1 VPKKAKSSKRRAF
14 YKSPPPKR
22 ASGILP
28 EVPSSQTRSIPQRAS
43 GILPEV
49 PSSKTKSVLPAGRRQ
64 HVADLPHAHPV
75 AIAPFTLREDG
86 SIGAPNSDSARS
98 TSSERAS
105 GILPEG
111 PSSKSVRPASETHG
125 STLPRLI
132 FSSDTP
138 FVRLYH
144 GNSLEL
150 LDAIAA
156 KYPAGR
162 FDAIFADPPYFLS
175 NGGITC
181 HAGKMV
187 KVDKGDWDVSRGP
200 ELNHEFNVEWLRRCQ
215 RVLKP
220 NGTIWVTGT
229 HHVIFSIGYALQQ
242 LGFKILNDI
251 AWEKPNPPPNLSCRY
266 FTHSTETVLWAAK
279 NGKSKHVFN
288 YQTMRKVTGKQM
300 KTVWRAKEWSTG
312 ELEQWSDEKSS
323 ESAAF
328 PSNTPTLHHS
338 TTPFASNADPSL
350 ESIWTLGAPGRDEKE
365 LGKHPTQKPVALVEH
380 CLLASTN
387 EGDLVLDPFLGN
399 GTTAVA
405 SLRLKRGCVGV
416 ELDLHHVEI
425 AARRAD
431 REIIEI
437 WLRHFRVRIDVSVVG
452 RAELPLRQASCLTP
466 CASLQIDLAIFPD
479 SINGS
484 RDMADVPEIQTER
497 IFHECKFVF
506 LSCAQ
511 VERGA
516 VVHTTVDVSLQE
528 AWAKTP
534 TGKKRETTHVVRCET
549 EIFRVADRK

>member
-1 VPKKAKSSKRRAF
+1 M
-14 YKSPPPKR
+14 
-22 ASGILP
+22 
-28 EVPSSQTRSIPQRAS
+28 
-43 GILPEV
+43 
-49 PSSKTKSVLPAGRRQ
+49 
-64 HVADLPHAHPV
+64 
-75 AIAPFTLREDG
+75 
-86 SIGAPNSDSARS
+86 
-98 TSSERAS
+98 
-105 GILPEG
+105 
-111 PSSKSVRPASETHG
+111 ETVWN
-125 STLPRLI
+125 
-132 FSSDTP
+132 F
-138 FVRLYH
+138 
-144 GNSLEL
+144 

-156 KYPAGR
+156 KYPEGR

-200 ELNHEFNVEWLRRCQ
+200 ELNHEFNTEWLRRCQ

-279 NGKSKHVFN
+279 NEKSKHVFN
-288 YQTMRKVTGKQM
+288 YQEMRKVTGKQM
-300 KTVWRAKEWSTG
+300 KTVWRKNEFEPQRT
-312 ELEQWSDEKSS
+312 QRTQS
-323 ESAAF
+323 ENEISALSAL
-328 PSNTPTLHHS
+328 SAVDS
-338 TTPFASNADPSL
+338 
-350 ESIWTLGAPGRDEKE
+350 SIWTLGAPGRDEKE
-365 LGKHPTQKPVALVEH
+365 HGKHPTQKPVALVER

-387 EGDLVLDPFLGN
+387 EGDLVLDPFLGG
-399 GTTAVA
+399 GTTAVV

-416 ELDLHHVEI
+416 EMDIVHLNL
-425 AARRAD
+425 ARRRVD

-452 RAELPLRQASCLTP
+452 TPRCGVTGGKAAGRLRPLGARSAQRADPTNS
-466 CASLQIDLAIFPD
+466 QIDLAIFPD

-484 RDMADVPEIQTER
+484 RRMAGVPEIQTER

-549 EIFRVADRK
+549 EIFRVKSS